1 MDTIELSKKDLV
13 LRTGIIDTDTTYVQL
28 KGVLDAVL
36 ALSSEILVLFDKNLD
51 IIWHNKNAQKIFGE
65 DIIGRKCFQ
74 VFYRKKE
81 QCKNCI
87 INKVFNTAVINETQV
102 NIRDVN
108 LIKQNYLCTVNVAS
122 FDDKGCPDTL
132 MLGFRNI
139 TDQKLSEHELI
150 RFREAVVNS
159 TEGIGFTDAAGKSLY
174 YNKALADMIG
184 NVKDDIPSI
193 HYVDKK
199 KGKKIFEVLKKGET
213 WSGEVKM
220 FGKNKD
226 IIDVMLKAY
235 PIKNDDGKIF
245 GFVGVH
251 TNITDKKRMEKA
263 LLQERLFY
271 DTAIQSLPGLFYIFE
286 QGSTTFL
293 RRNDN
298 WVTIT
303 GYSDVE
309 LDKMNV
315 VDLLFDKE
323 LCRKCAMEVFDYGSG
338 AMENALVT
346 KNGEKKS
353 FLFTGKRIFVNDKNY
368 LVGFG
373 IDISQR
379 EKIEQALRESEE
391 HYKNFFDNA
400 LVGFFRTRLSDGM
413 YIAMNKNAAE
423 QQGRTVEHFIGK
435 RRAIDQYKNPV
446 QRRELLQ
453 KLEKHGEVHGFE
465 IDFLVPSGRIATAA
479 MSVKAYPEKG
489 YMEGAIIDI
498 TERKKAEKKLKEL
511 NKKLKKMV
519 FKDSLTGTINRKP
532 FMDLLEE
539 RVLKANSENK
549 KLALFFMDLE
559 NFKQVNDIYGHDI
572 GDMILKEAARK
583 IKRNVCSESIVGR
596 VGGDEFVVCLK
607 DIKSNDCAIELA
619 NRMNN
624 AFKKKIVVNNLSIDV
639 TVSIGIS
646 IFPDDA
652 ASAVDL
658 LKNSDIAMYKAKNKM
673 KNSFLLY
680 SKQQRQEI
688 IIEQAL
694 LYALD
699 NQEYSI
705 HYQPIVNRNGKCVSI
720 EALLRWSNPDLGLIP
735 PSVFIPLLEKNKE
748 IIKVGKWVYYKACK
762 QAVFLSK
769 KEEFRDIKISVNLSQ
784 IQMEEDSFIH
794 DFINIKNKT
803 GVDGKN
809 LLVEI
814 TEHESIRNPKKVIS
828 ILSEMIDNNLGAP
841 VLDDFGA
848 GYSSFSNLLQF
859 PIYLV
864 KIDKFLVDHLNNER
878 FRSATLNM
886 VSLIKGLNLKVVAEG
901 VETYEQY
908 KMLTDA
914 GCDYFQGYY
923 FSRPIP
929 NINEVLQM
937 NNGNFMKK

>member
-1 MDTIELSKKDLV
+1 MDIVELSKKDSV
-13 LRTGIIDTDTTYVQL
+13 LKTDIIDADAKNFQL
-28 KGVLDAVL
+28 KGILDAVL
-36 ALSSEILVLFDKNLD
+36 ALSSEVLILFDKKMN

-65 DIIGRKCFQ
+65 DIKNRKCSH
-74 VFYRKKE
+74 VFYKKNRD
-81 QCKNCI
+81 CKYCI
-87 INKVFNTAVINETQV
+87 
-102 NIRDVN
+102 IRDVFNSAINNETYATIRDNN
-108 LIKQNYLCTVNVAS
+108 LKKQNYLCVANVAS
-122 FDDKGCPDTL
+122 LDEKGKPATV
-132 MLGFRNI
+132 MLGLRNI
-139 TDQKLSEHELI
+139 TDKKLAEQELI

-159 TEGIGFTDAAGKSLY
+159 TEGIGFTNASGKSIY
-174 YNKALADMIG
+174 YNKALADMLG
-184 NVKDDIPSI
+184 NIRDDIPSV

-199 KGKKIFEVLKKGET
+199 KGKRIFDLLKEGKT
-213 WSGEVKM
+213 WTGEVKM
-220 FGKNKD
+220 YGRNKD
-226 IIDVMLKAY
+226 IIDVMLRAY
-235 PIKNDDGKIF
+235 PIKNDAGRIF

-251 TNITDKKRMEKA
+251 TNITANKSVEKI

-271 DTAIQSLPGLFYIFE
+271 DTAIQCLPGLFYIFE
-286 QGSTTFL
+286 EGTTTFL

-298 WVTIT
+298 WAVLT
-303 GYSDVE
+303 GYSDAE
-309 LDKMNV
+309 LDNMSV
-315 VDLLFDKE
+315 VDLVLDKE
-323 LCRKCAMEVFDYGSG
+323 LCRNRAQEVFDYGSSV
-338 AMENALVT
+338 MENTLIT

-353 FLFTGKRIFVNDKNY
+353 FLFTGERIFVNGKNY

-373 IDISQR
+373 IDISKR
-379 EKIEQALRESEE
+379 KKIEQALREREE

-413 YIAMNKNAAE
+413 YIAMNKNAAD
-423 QQGRTVEHFIGK
+423 QQERTVDYFVGK
-435 RRAIDQYKNPV
+435 RRAIDQYKDPV
-446 QRRELLQ
+446 QRKELLR
-453 KLEKHGEVHGFE
+453 KLGQYGEVHGFE
-465 IDFLVPSGRIATAA
+465 IDFLVPTGRVATAS

-498 TERKKAEKKLKEL
+498 SERKKAEKKLKEL

-539 RVLKANSENK
+539 SVAKASSKDK

-572 GDMILKEAARK
+572 GDQILKEAAKK
-583 IKRNVCSESIVGR
+583 IKKNVYNGSIVGR

-607 DIKSNDCAIELA
+607 NIKSKDCAIELA
-619 NRMNN
+619 NKIND
-624 AFKKKIVVNNLSIDV
+624 AFKEKITVNNLSIDV

-652 ASAVDL
+652 VTAVDL
-658 LKNSDIAMYKAKNKM
+658 LKNSDIAMYKAKSKM

-699 NQEYSI
+699 NHEYSI
-705 HYQPIVNRNGKCVSI
+705 YYQPIVDKNGKCVSI
-720 EALLRWSNPDLGLIP
+720 EALLRWFNPDLGFIP

-762 QAVFLSK
+762 QAVLLSK
-769 KEEFRDIKISVNLSQ
+769 TENFKNIKISVNLSQ
-784 IQMEEDSFIH
+784 IQMEENFFIR
-794 DFINIKNKT
+794 DFINIKDKT
-803 GVDGKN
+803 GVDGN
-809 LLVEI
+809 NVLVEI
-814 TEHESIRNPKKVIS
+814 TEHESIRKPKKVIS
-828 ILSEMIDNNLGAP
+828 ILSEMIANNLGSP

-859 PIYLV
+859 PVYVV
-864 KIDKFLVDHLNNER
+864 KIDKFLVDNLGNER

-901 VETYEQY
+901 VETYDQF
-908 KMLTDA
+908 KLLADA

-923 FSRPIP
+923 FSRPVP
-929 NINEVLQM
+929 NINEVLEM
-937 NNGNFMKK
+937 NNGNFMK